1 MKRKPVEPC
10 SVQTL
15 MFHWVIDSMRKVL
28 NGASHKKAKIKRRQR
43 RFISKISYLGDRQT
57 SIFLLFFL
65 SVSLEFLSQTFSI
78 HFFSVCCL
86 NKTILKQKKLSI
98 DFKICALTIF
108 YNQTYKFIPLFC
120 WGLTIKC
127 IFLSKNVD
135 KL

>member
-1 MKRKPVEPC
+1 MERKPVEPC

-78 HFFSVCCL
+78 HFLSTCCL
-86 NKTILKQKKLSI
+86 NRTILKQKNLPST
-98 DFKICALTIF
+98 FKICVLTIF
-108 YNQTYKFIPLFC
+108 YNQTYKFISSTNLSFV
-120 WGLTIKC
+120 GNKC
-127 IFLSKNVD
+127 IF
-135 KL
+135 